1 MARYINSQGGGY
13 LSPDMQYFGLQ
24 NPYGNPNYQAFQSY
38 FGPTPLLATTGNLPP
53 SAAVDGEGP
62 EGNKVGSDA
71 DPRTP
76 GRQGPASVADGNPFN
91 EDEDDNKKDE
101 KKDDM
106 PPEIETQLNRN
117 NQELRD
123 FYSDFRADT
132 MRALEMSMDPERHRK
147 FLEAGEP
154 YYTRIAQRKQKM
166 GLENIEAAGKAA
178 FNYKYGPQMM
188 MTAAA
193 SRAAY
198 YPELVRAAS
207 DSYTG
212 LDLASAMKPRMSGYY
227 RGLI

>member
-1 MARYINSQGGGY
+1 MTRYINGTGGSY
-13 LSPDMQYFGLQ
+13 LNPNMQYFGLQ
-24 NPYGNPNYQAFQSY
+24 NPYFNPNYQAF
-38 FGPTPLLATTGNLPP
+38 GPSPLLATTGNLPAENLGP
-53 SAAVDGEGP
+53 DRSAAIPGEGP
-62 EGNKVGSDA
+62 SGNKVGSDA

-76 GRQGPASVADGNPFN
+76 GRQGSAAARPEVDADPFD
-91 EDEDDNKKDE
+91 EKDEDKEDGI
-101 KKDDM
+101 
-106 PPEIETQLNRN
+106 PEVTAEADKTKAETNSILDQ
-117 NQELRD
+117 
-123 FYSDFRADT
+123 SRADT
-132 MRALEMSMDPERHRK
+132 MRILEMSMDPERYRQM
-147 FLEAGEP
+147 LEAGEP

-212 LDLASAMKPRMSGYY
+212 LNLANAMKPRMSGYY
-227 RGLI
+227 RGLL